1 MYNDLYFRQ
10 TTKAAQLS
18 QVQQQSTASPLLVS
32 STAASLLAQKQPLTP
47 QTPATPAEASPLLR
61 EESNSD
67 LQIVDEHGQPVDW
80 QNDPNEPRYCVCN
93 QVSYGDMVGCDND
106 DVSDTY
112 RIMADMKTDIIAIQI
127 GQAVILVIIYVIHN
141 WRFRSATS

>member
-1 MYNDLYFRQ
+1 VEREEEIHFQTEELASIFGICNCNCMYNDLYFRQ

-67 LQIVDEHGQPVDW
+67 LQIVDEHGQPVEL
-80 QNDPNEPRYCVCN
+80 QLHIPN
-93 QVSYGDMVGCDND
+93 
-106 DVSDTY
+106 
-112 RIMADMKTDIIAIQI
+112 
-127 GQAVILVIIYVIHN
+127 ILANSSV
-141 WRFRSATS
+141 